1 MTAKLTTTGGKTPVH
16 TLHSS
21 TCTLFQRCRIG
32 RIGSPNIKGSGESV
46 KEWCAA
52 NNVKADRLWY
62 RLRKHKADKDAPLFK
77 SNQWLPVEVREHSPT
92 GQQWLAEKINEE
104 KEGTPAE
111 SKSIWSGI

>member
-1 MTAKLTTTGGKTPVH
+1 
-16 TLHSS
+16 
-21 TCTLFQRCRIG
+21 
-32 RIGSPNIKGSGESV
+32 
-46 KEWCAA
+46 
-52 NNVKADRLWY
+52 VKADRLWY